1 MELFSPPRE
10 KANPEKILI
19 FSRKKALLMFPETEN
34 SKNSLYFKKRNFL
47 IFQERY
53 IPNPW
58 TFRNLYSRS

>member
-10 KANPEKILI
+10 NENPEKILI